1 MLAIFNS
8 LGGGEVIAILIIG
21 LIVLGPE
28 KLPDAIKKFGNIYG
42 EFRRMSQGFQSELR
56 DAFDE
61 PLQSLRGT
69 AQMMQDSVNQPLQ
82 AITDMKAPV
91 VGGAAAAE
99 PVDVTATEVEDA
111 DVAADGVAAEGA
123 TEDASEAAT
132 VEEVQAP
139 VDDDEAPAGSAAETW
154 AAERADGASSSSTG
168 ACTSSTVATS
178 LASSVAPSAATP
190 SAATSASST
199 SVAVTST
206 GSAVAAPPTT
216 GAFMSVMACSGWFT
230 ESCII
235 CAVPRRDCNGSSK
248 ASRSSLWKPWLMRRN
263 SP

>member
-1 MLAIFNS
+1 VLAIFNS

-28 KLPDAIKKFGNIYG
+28 KLPDAIRKFGNIYG
-42 EFRRMSQGFQSELR
+42 EFRRMSQGFQTELR

-82 AITDMKAPV
+82 AITDTKAPV
-91 VGGAAAAE
+91 VGGAATAE

-111 DVAADGVAAEGA
+111 EVAAGGAAAEDV
-123 TEDASEAAT
+123 TEYAT

-154 AAERADGASSSSTG
+154 AAERANGAG
-168 ACTSSTVATS
+168 RANG
-178 LASSVAPSAATP
+178 SAAAEPATP
-190 SAATSASST
+190 AAAEVEVEAEPDVREDEEPVLAEAGLLLSE
-199 SVAVTST
+199 
-206 GSAVAAPPTT
+206 PEMP
-216 GAFMSVMACSGWFT
+216 T
-230 ESCII
+230 ESSEDEER
-235 CAVPRRDCNGSSK
+235 PG
-248 ASRSSLWKPWLMRRN
+248 
-263 SP
+263 

>member
-28 KLPDAIKKFGNIYG
+28 KLPDAIRKFGNIYG
-42 EFRRMSQGFQSELR
+42 EFRRMSQGFQNELR

-82 AITDMKAPV
+82 AITEMTAPV
-91 VGGAAAAE
+91 VGGAATAE
-99 PVDVTATEVEDA
+99 PVEVTATEVA
-111 DVAADGVAAEGA
+111 A
-123 TEDASEAAT
+123 TEAGRRRAGRSDAT

-154 AAERADGASSSSTG
+154 AAERPGADGPT
-168 ACTSSTVATS
+168 
-178 LASSVAPSAATP
+178 APSGPTAR
-190 SAATSASST
+190 AST
-199 SVAVTST
+199 ARPRRRRRQ
-206 GSAVAAPPTT
+206 PP
-216 GAFMSVMACSGWFT
+216 GGRGEAEPDVREDEEPVLAEAGLLLSEPEMPT
-230 ESCII
+230 ESSEDEER
-235 CAVPRRDCNGSSK
+235 PG
-248 ASRSSLWKPWLMRRN
+248 
-263 SP
+263 